1 MPQERNTEEQ
11 IIAAAKKIFLQKGLA
26 GARMQDIADEA
37 GINKALLHYY
47 YRSKEKLFDMVFDEA
62 LDKVISRLAMIIS
75 TNMPL
80 PDKIRGIVK
89 GYIEALAENPH
100 LPLFILSEL
109 QQDPELLI
117 RKFKSKPNFP
127 HLQLFLV
134 EMAQAAEQGVIKKI
148 SPVQLLINILS
159 LCVFPFAARPLLK
172 GIVGMDDVQFRL
184 LIEERKQLVA
194 DFILK
199 AIEP

>member
-1 MPQERNTEEQ
+1 MAQERNTEEQ

-47 YRSKEKLFDMVFDEA
+47 YRSKDKLFEMVFDEA
-62 LDKVISRLAMIIS
+62 LDKVISRLGLIIS

-80 PDKIRGIVK
+80 PEKIRTIAQ
-89 GYIEALAENPH
+89 GYIEGLSENPH
-100 LPLFILSEL
+100 LPLFILNEL

-117 RKFKSKPNFP
+117 RKFKARPNFP
-127 HLQLFLV
+127 NLQHFLM
-134 EMAQAAEQGVIKKI
+134 EIAKAGEQGIIKKI
-148 SPVQLLINILS
+148 SPIQLLINILS

-172 GIVGMDDVQFRL
+172 GILGMDDVQFRML
-184 LIEERKQLVA
+184 VEERKQLVGY
-194 DFILK
+194 FIMK

>member
-1 MPQERNTEEQ
+1 MAQERNTEEQ

-47 YRSKEKLFDMVFDEA
+47 YRSKDKLFEMVFDAA
-62 LDKVISRLAMIIS
+62 LDKVISRLALIIS

-80 PDKIRGIVK
+80 AEKIRTIAQV
-89 GYIEALAENPH
+89 YIEGLSENPH
-100 LPLFILSEL
+100 LPLFILNEL

-117 RKFKSKPNFP
+117 RKFKARPNFP
-127 HLQLFLV
+127 NLQHFLM
-134 EMAQAAEQGVIKKI
+134 EIAQAGEQGIIKKI
-148 SPVQLLINILS
+148 SPIQLLINILS

-172 GIVGMDDVQFRL
+172 GILGMDDVQFRL
-184 LIEERKQLVA
+184 LIEERKQLVG
-194 DFILK
+194 DFIMK

>member
-1 MPQERNTEEQ
+1 MSQEKNTEEQ
-11 IIAAAKKIFLQKGLA
+11 IIAAAKKIFLQRGLA

-62 LDKVISRLAMIIS
+62 FDKVISRLSMIIS

-80 PDKIRGIVK
+80 PDKIRSIVR
-89 GYIEALAENPH
+89 GYIEALSENPH
-100 LPLFILSEL
+100 LPLFILNEL

-127 HLQLFLV
+127 DLQLFLMEV
-134 EMAQAAEQGVIKKI
+134 AKAGEQGIIKKI
-148 SPVQLLINILS
+148 SPIQLMINVLS

-172 GIVGMDDVQFRL
+172 GVVGMDDVQFRM

-194 DFILK
+194 DFILR